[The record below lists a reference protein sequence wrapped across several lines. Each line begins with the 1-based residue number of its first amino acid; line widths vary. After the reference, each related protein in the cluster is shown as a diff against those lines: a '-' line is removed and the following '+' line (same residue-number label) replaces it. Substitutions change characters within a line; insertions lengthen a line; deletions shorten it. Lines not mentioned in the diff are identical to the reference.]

1 VLEAC
6 EAGEIDVLITVKAD
20 PTRGPGGNRWAA
32 ALNNVDTVIALGTH
46 RGPVVERAAVAIPV
60 HYGLEDAGTLVSMAG
75 RAQRLRPGS
84 SGPDGSAAA
93 WEVLVA
99 LSHHIG
105 KPLPDRTAAQAF
117 DRLAQRFPAFS
128 RMTDAALGLYGLPI
142 AQGDGGAAAPARAPE
157 GDGLL
162 LVVSTPVF
170 GDATA
175 HRSDALSCVREAT
188 HLGLSPDEAMRMGV
202 SGATHV
208 RVTTPEGSA
217 VLPLV
222 EDHRLH
228 EGGAYLVMG
237 DPDSDA
243 ATVLPAGRG
252 PVRAS
257 ITAVVAEG
265 VTA

>member
-1 VLEAC
+1 
-6 EAGEIDVLITVKAD
+6 
-20 PTRGPGGNRWAA
+20 
-32 ALNNVDTVIALGTH
+32 
-46 RGPVVERAAVAIPV
+46 
-60 HYGLEDAGTLVSMAG
+60 M
-75 RAQRLRPGS
+75 
-84 SGPDGSAAA
+84 
-93 WEVLVA
+93 
-99 LSHHIG
+99 
-105 KPLPDRTAAQAF
+105 
-117 DRLAQRFPAFS
+117 
-128 RMTDAALGLYGLPI
+128 
-142 AQGDGGAAAPARAPE
+142 
-157 GDGLL
+157 
-162 LVVSTPVF
+162 F